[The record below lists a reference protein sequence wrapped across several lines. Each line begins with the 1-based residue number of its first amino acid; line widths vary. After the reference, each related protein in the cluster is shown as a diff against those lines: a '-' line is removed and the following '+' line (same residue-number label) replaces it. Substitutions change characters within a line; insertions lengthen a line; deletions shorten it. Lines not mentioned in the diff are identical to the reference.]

1 MLAQIVLEV
10 LRLIQH
16 AIQVLMIELLL
27 NLFEPGLRELRAEAH
42 GTQVKRLLLVRMQ
55 GTLTAKGCVIP
66 RFGVLKVV
74 DALSLAFPVLLP
86 QSIHS
91 LSHRGKGLSLN
102 RRFGYIIIRSDL
114 NVQLALLADQGFQ
127 LVIH

>member
-1 MLAQIVLEV
+1 LLAQIVLEV
-10 LRLIQH
+10 LRLVQH

-74 DALSLAFPVLLP
+74 DAFALAFPVLLP
-86 QSIHS
+86 QRI
-91 LSHRGKGLSLN
+91 
-102 RRFGYIIIRSDL
+102 
-114 NVQLALLADQGFQ
+114 
-127 LVIH
+127 